1 MRIVSAHFKVKLAVV
16 LALTL
21 SFSLTPTYAQNK
33 GQTAS
38 EVALVAEAEKLC
50 KVFKYKEAEPLFRQ
64 ALAANEKCV
73 PALLGLSRIS
83 RHQGKAQLSYACV
96 KSAIQLEPGNAQC
109 YLARAKIDQA
119 CHRYT
124 SAIEACNK
132 ALSLAP
138 NLAEAYYYLGWNQ
151 YLATNKNTD
160 ANVDKNAEKSAEKNL
175 RRALQLDAKND
186 GALRILSH
194 LLWRENRYAEACLVL
209 QGAIKTF
216 PTRVSYR
223 IDLAN
228 IYLAQGKTAQAKLVY
243 NEIKKNFPK
252 IVEPYLGLATI
263 ARAEGHLPQQEAL
276 LKQATVVKPTS
287 ELAWL
292 ELAEYYCLER
302 KMDESLRCARIAYGF
317 NPRSATNN
325 SALAIAL
332 MNADKPKEAEPY
344 LQKSAELARSA
355 EQKLKIQGILV
366 RLDFLISKND
376 QAMALAKQ
384 MYQQSPGDVTAMS
397 TMAWALMC
405 FKKYDEGF
413 ALLKQ
418 AKKQF
423 PDQEDID
430 LDYLAGLYSA
440 ERYSEAKIL
449 ARQLAAKNPNKSEP
463 WLCLMEI
470 ARKTNNKKDAE
481 EAMKHLEGLKL
492 TASEAMEVGFDGLN
506 VGAGNKSLPS
516 LKKALDSSPES
527 ADLLLNTR
535 DPKKE
540 RNNQAAKH

>member
-1 MRIVSAHFKVKLAVV
+1 MSLVSANRKVKLAMV
-16 LALTL
+16 LALAL
-21 SFSLTPTYAQNK
+21 SFFVTPIYAQNK
-33 GQTAS
+33 SQSTS
-38 EVALVAEAEKLC
+38 EVAALVAKGEEHC
-50 KVFKYKEAEPLFRQ
+50 KVFKFKEAEPLFRQ
-64 ALAANEKCV
+64 ALQANEKCV
-73 PALLGLSRIS
+73 PALLGLSRVS
-83 RHQGKAQLSYACV
+83 RHQGKAQLSYAYV
-96 KSAIQLEPGNAQC
+96 KSAIQLEPENAQC
-109 YLARAKIDQA
+109 YLTRAKIDQA
-119 CHRYT
+119 CHRYA

-132 ALSLAP
+132 ALKLSP
-138 NLAEAYYYLGWNQ
+138 NLAEAFYYLGWNQ
-151 YLATNKNTD
+151 YLATTKNRDT
-160 ANVDKNAEKSAEKNL
+160 NQCQSAEKNL
-175 RRALQLDAKND
+175 RRAVELDAKND

-194 LLWRENRYAEACLVL
+194 LLWREKRYAEASLVL
-209 QGAIKTF
+209 QSAIKTF
-216 PTRVSYR
+216 PAKVSYR

-228 IYLAQGKTAQAKLVY
+228 IYLAQGKVAQAKGVY

-252 IVEPYLGLATI
+252 IVEPYLGLAKI
-263 ARAEGHLPQQEAL
+263 AQAEGHLPQQEAL

-292 ELAEYYCLER
+292 ELAQYYCTER
-302 KMDESLRCARIAYGF
+302 KMDESLRCARIACGF

-332 MNADKPKEAEPY
+332 INADKPKEAEPY
-344 LQKSAELARSA
+344 LQKSAELAQSA
-355 EQKLKIQGILV
+355 EQKLRIQGILV

-384 MYQQSPGDVTAMS
+384 MYQQAPGNLNAIS
-397 TMAWALMC
+397 AMAWALMC

-413 ALLKQ
+413 ALLKE
-418 AKKQF
+418 AKKKF
-423 PDQEDID
+423 PHQVDID
-430 LDYLAGLYSA
+430 LDYMAGLYSA

-449 ARQLAAKNPNKSEP
+449 ARQLTAKIPHKSEP

-470 ARKTNNKKDAE
+470 AKKTHNKKDAE

-535 DPKKE
+535 DPKNE
-540 RNNQAAKH
+540 RNDQAAKH